1 MVNTEGRNT
10 GTAFI
15 LTINEASLEFYE
27 DIKQYFLKLSEFA
40 YMLVTEHVGSSNKHY
55 HMFVQYNQS
64 KYIARRKLHGAHIEK
79 CYGSAQQNIDYCWAR
94 DEKHKDEGVEAI
106 LVDEI
111 GQPKLKV

>member
-55 HMFVQYNQS
+55 HMFV
-64 KYIARRKLHGAHIEK
+64 RKLHGAHIEK